1 MRRELYRVVDAFE
14 EFSLEYCILESS
26 KELEGKIVEVY
37 GIEVRKGEEISE
49 VRDISS
55 NKKLVEKLLEN
66 IIKNTVTPITLKN
79 VIQDFVEDTANNEG
93 Y

>member
-1 MRRELYRVVDAFE
+1 VRRELYRVVDAFE